1 MTLRDYFDTATGTG
15 ILATADKEGNV
26 NAAIYSRPHFMED
39 ESIAFIMADR
49 RTHFNLQSNPKA
61 VYLFRES
68 GKGYRGSRL
77 YLTKVREEKNST
89 LIQSLRR
96 KPHAHTGGND
106 TEVRYLVYFRID
118 NVLPLVG
125 SGSE

>member
-49 RTHFNLQSNPKA
+49 MTHFNLQSNPRA

-68 GKGYRGSRL
+68 GARVVACRFGIVLGRGGGALRQML
-77 YLTKVREEKNST
+77 ST
-89 LIQSLRR
+89 GTPGTCKPSGKR
-96 KPHAHTGGND
+96 KPMVLLDSRGGPGPH
-106 TEVRYLVYFRID
+106 LSA
-118 NVLPLVG
+118 P
-125 SGSE
+125 

>member
-1 MTLRDYFDTATGTG
+1 
-15 ILATADKEGNV
+15 
-26 NAAIYSRPHFMED
+26 
-39 ESIAFIMADR
+39 IAFIMADR
-49 RTHFNLQSNPKA
+49 MTHFNLQSNPKA

-96 KPHAHTGGND
+96 KPHAHAGGND
-106 TEVRYLVYFRID
+106 AEVRYLVYFRID

-125 SGSE
+125 SGGE